1 MSRSYK
7 KTPWAGDT
15 SFKKRG
21 KQLANAKVRAFLK
34 NLDDE
39 LTLNGSKYKQV
50 FETWNISDYGWIE
63 DWEQYWVWVKK
74 RYAEHPELYKNPPNE
89 KEEYRKWYKMYKM
102 K

>member
-15 SFKKRG
+15 SFKKKG

-34 NLDDE
+34 DLDDE

-50 FETWNISDYGWIE
+50 FETWDISDFGWIE
-63 DWEQYWVWVKK
+63 DWEEYWNFELR
-74 RYAEHPELYKNPPNE
+74 RYAEHPEWYKEPPNK
-89 KEEYRKWYKMYKM
+89 KESYREWYKTYKM